1 MSKTIVANF
10 KMNGSSE
17 FIKNWIFEFKQNHK
31 SQNNIILAIP
41 HIYLSEFNGY
51 DLNVAAQNV
60 SSKKDGA
67 YTSQI
72 SAKMLQDTQIKY
84 CIIGHSESRK
94 YLNESNAE
102 IMEKFNELIQY
113 EITPI
118 VCIGEPHEVRTNND
132 TIGYLK
138 SQVSSFKSFHGK
150 IIFAYEPIWAIGTGE
165 HAENDDINEVVDFL
179 RSEFD
184 QEIEILYGGS
194 VNVENC
200 DDLHEKTDING
211 LLVGGASL
219 NPKEFAKIAA
229 L

>member
-1 MSKTIVANF
+1 MSNTIVANF

-41 HIYLSEFNGY
+41 HIYLSEFNGF

-118 VCIGEPHEVRTNND
+118 VCIGEPQEVRTNND

-165 HAENDDINEVVDFL
+165 HAENDDINEVVDYL

>member
-41 HIYLSEFNGY
+41 HIYLSEFNSY

-118 VCIGEPHEVRTNND
+118 VCIGEPQEVRTNND

-165 HAENDDINEVVDFL
+165 HAENDDINEVVDYL

>member
-118 VCIGEPHEVRTNND
+118 VCIGEPQEVRTNND

-165 HAENDDINEVVDFL
+165 YAENDDINEVVDFL

>member
-1 MSKTIVANF
+1 MSNTIVANF

-41 HIYLSEFNGY
+41 HIYLSEFNGF

-60 SSKKDGA
+60 SSKKDGP

-118 VCIGEPHEVRTNND
+118 VCIGEPQEVRTNND

-165 HAENDDINEVVDFL
+165 HAENDDINEVVDYL

>member
-41 HIYLSEFNGY
+41 HIYLSEFNGF

-118 VCIGEPHEVRTNND
+118 VCIGEPQEVRTNND

-138 SQVSSFKSFHGK
+138 SQVSSFKSFRGK
-150 IIFAYEPIWAIGTGE
+150 IIFAYEPICAIGTGE

>member
-31 SQNNIILAIP
+31 SKNNIILAIP
-41 HIYLSEFNGY
+41 HIYLSEFNGF

-60 SSKKDGA
+60 SSKKDGP

-118 VCIGEPHEVRTNND
+118 VCIGEPQEVRTNND

-138 SQVSSFKSFHGK
+138 SQVSSFKSFRRK

-219 NPKEFAKIAA
+219 SPKEFAKIAA

>member
-31 SQNNIILAIP
+31 SQNNIVLAIP

-118 VCIGEPHEVRTNND
+118 VCIGEPQEVRTNND

-165 HAENDDINEVVDFL
+165 YAENDDINEVVDFL

>member
-118 VCIGEPHEVRTNND
+118 VCIGEPQEVRTNND

-165 HAENDDINEVVDFL
+165 HAENDDINEVVDYL

>member
-72 SAKMLQDTQIKY
+72 SAKMLQDTKIKY

-118 VCIGEPHEVRTNND
+118 VCIGEPQEVRTNND

-165 HAENDDINEVVDFL
+165 HAENDDINEVVDYL

>member
-31 SQNNIILAIP
+31 SQNNIVLAIP

-118 VCIGEPHEVRTNND
+118 VCIGEPQEVRTNND

>member
-31 SQNNIILAIP
+31 SKNNIILAIP
-41 HIYLSEFNGY
+41 HIYLSEFNGF

-60 SSKKDGA
+60 SSKKDGP

-118 VCIGEPHEVRTNND
+118 VCIGEPQEVRTNND

-138 SQVSSFKSFHGK
+138 SQVSSF
-150 IIFAYEPIWAIGTGE
+150 
-165 HAENDDINEVVDFL
+165 
-179 RSEFD
+179 
-184 QEIEILYGGS
+184 
-194 VNVENC
+194 
-200 DDLHEKTDING
+200 
-211 LLVGGASL
+211 
-219 NPKEFAKIAA
+219 
-229 L
+229 

>member
-17 FIKNWIFEFKQNHK
+17 FIKNWIFEFKQDHK

-118 VCIGEPHEVRTNND
+118 VCIGEPQEVRTNND

>member
-31 SQNNIILAIP
+31 SQNNIVLAIP

-118 VCIGEPHEVRTNND
+118 VCIGEPQEVRTNND

-138 SQVSSFKSFHGK
+138 SQVSSFKSFRGK

>member
-1 MSKTIVANF
+1 MSNTIVANF

-118 VCIGEPHEVRTNND
+118 VCIGEPQEVRTNND

-165 HAENDDINEVVDFL
+165 HAENDDINEVVDYL

>member
-17 FIKNWIFEFKQNHK
+17 FIKKWIFEFKQNYK

-118 VCIGEPHEVRTNND
+118 VCIGEPQEVRTNND

-165 HAENDDINEVVDFL
+165 HAENDDINEVVDYL

>member
-31 SQNNIILAIP
+31 SKNNIILAIP
-41 HIYLSEFNGY
+41 HIYLSEFNGF

-60 SSKKDGA
+60 SSKKDGP

-118 VCIGEPHEVRTNND
+118 VCIGEPQEVRTNND

-138 SQVSSFKSFHGK
+138 SQVSSFKSFRRK

-194 VNVENC
+194 INVENC

>member
-31 SQNNIILAIP
+31 SKNNIILAIP
-41 HIYLSEFNGY
+41 HIYLSEFNCF

-60 SSKKDGA
+60 SSKKDGP

-118 VCIGEPHEVRTNND
+118 VCIGEPQEVRTNND

>member
-118 VCIGEPHEVRTNND
+118 VCIGEPQEVRTNND

>member
-41 HIYLSEFNGY
+41 HIYLSEFSGY

-118 VCIGEPHEVRTNND
+118 VCIGEPQEVRTNND

-138 SQVSSFKSFHGK
+138 SQVSSFKSFRGK

>member
-72 SAKMLQDTQIKY
+72 SAKMLQDKQIKY

-118 VCIGEPHEVRTNND
+118 VCIGEPQEVRTNND

>member
-94 YLNESNAE
+94 YLNESNEE

-118 VCIGEPHEVRTNND
+118 VCIGEPQEVRTNND

>member
-41 HIYLSEFNGY
+41 HIYLSEFNDF

-118 VCIGEPHEVRTNND
+118 VCIGEPQEVRTNND

-200 DDLHEKTDING
+200 EDLHEKTDING

>member
-118 VCIGEPHEVRTNND
+118 VCIGEPQEVRTNND

-200 DDLHEKTDING
+200 EDLHEKTDING

>member
-17 FIKNWIFEFKQNHK
+17 FIKNWIFEFKQNYK

-41 HIYLSEFNGY
+41 HIYLSEFNGF

-60 SSKKDGA
+60 SSKKDGP

-118 VCIGEPHEVRTNND
+118 VCIGEPQEVRTNND

>member
-72 SAKMLQDTQIKY
+72 SAKMLQDTKIKY

-118 VCIGEPHEVRTNND
+118 VCIGEPQEVRTNND

>member
-72 SAKMLQDTQIKY
+72 SAKMLQDKQIKY

-118 VCIGEPHEVRTNND
+118 VCIGEPQEVRTNND

-165 HAENDDINEVVDFL
+165 HAENDDINEVVDYL

>member
-17 FIKNWIFEFKQNHK
+17 FIKKWIFEFKQNHK

-118 VCIGEPHEVRTNND
+118 VCIGEPQEVRTNND

>member
-31 SQNNIILAIP
+31 SKNNIILAIP
-41 HIYLSEFNGY
+41 HIYLSEFNGF

-60 SSKKDGA
+60 SSKKDGP

-118 VCIGEPHEVRTNND
+118 VCIGEPQEVRTNND

-138 SQVSSFKSFHGK
+138 SQVSSFKSFRRK

-194 VNVENC
+194 INVENC

-219 NPKEFAKIAA
+219 SPKEFAKIAA

>member
-31 SQNNIILAIP
+31 SKNNIILAIP

-118 VCIGEPHEVRTNND
+118 VCIGEPQEVRTNND

>member
-102 IMEKFNELIQY
+102 IMEKFNELIKY

-118 VCIGEPHEVRTNND
+118 VCIGEPQEVRTNND

-138 SQVSSFKSFHGK
+138 SQVSSFKSFSER

-165 HAENDDINEVVDFL
+165 HAENDDINEVVDYL